1 MENIIKSS
9 PYTNFDIQRTIT
21 NRLLSL
27 SKGTHTPNIIIQKN
41 GSQIKIYNKQN
52 KTFN

>member
-27 SKGTHTPNIIIQKN
+27 SKGTHTPKYDKYYYQFYYYLLK
-41 GSQIKIYNKQN
+41 
-52 KTFN
+52 